1 MISILWQFKILL
13 ACFSQFDVSF
23 LKFLGGNMSLYAI
36 AETSHALMHSPRPVQ
51 TLGNHPPAD
60 FIKGTPEDSIP

>member
-1 MISILWQFKILL
+1 
-13 ACFSQFDVSF
+13 
-23 LKFLGGNMSLYAI
+23 MSLYAI